1 MIKYKFYTFYIRINC
16 DQIEVYFALCF
27 QNILNITNFGD
38 ILFFPS
44 NFLCSSRI
52 SFTFPSKFISFKF
65 PSLCKNF
72 LSKGN
77 FLQSGS
83 AARVARATQRWLWVR
98 DWLDAGLHAF
108 PLGLRQGKSL
118 GTRLRQGLHHG
129 LHQSRSPSLRSL
141 GRKRRLWDNP
151 LPEAR
156 NPG

>member
-83 AARVARATQRWLWVR
+83 AGFQYSRNCSAVDFKCHALWRVTQTITNQCHKYGSVFRW
-98 DWLDAGLHAF
+98 
-108 PLGLRQGKSL
+108 S
-118 GTRLRQGLHHG
+118 
-129 LHQSRSPSLRSL
+129 
-141 GRKRRLWDNP
+141 N
-151 LPEAR
+151 R
-156 NPG
+156 NLTVIYQRFSQ